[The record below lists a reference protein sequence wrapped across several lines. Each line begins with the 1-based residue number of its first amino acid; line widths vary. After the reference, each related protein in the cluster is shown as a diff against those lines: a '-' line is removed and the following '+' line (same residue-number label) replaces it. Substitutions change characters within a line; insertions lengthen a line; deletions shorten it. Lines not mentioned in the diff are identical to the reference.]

1 MKIGGLQK
9 FSMIDYPDKVAC
21 IVFTQGCNF
30 RCPYCHNPELV
41 KPEMFGESLNEED
54 FFDFLKERV
63 GKLDAVSITG
73 GEPTLQ
79 YDLIEFIK
87 KIRDLG
93 FLIKL
98 DTNGTNPDMLK
109 EIIDQKLVNY
119 IAMDIKAPFSKYE
132 EITKMP
138 VNIEKIKQS
147 VEMIKNSG
155 IDYEFRT
162 TLVKNLLSPEDIVQ
176 IGRDIAGAKQYF
188 LQKFVSTKTVDEKVL
203 NEETYSEEELE
214 NLKEQLKPFV
224 AKCLSR

>member
-1 MKIGGLQK
+1 
-9 FSMIDYPDKVAC
+9 MIDYPDKISC
-21 IVFTQGCNF
+21 IIFTQGCNF

-41 KPEMFGESLNEED
+41 KPEMFGESLNEEE
-54 FFDFLKERV
+54 FFDFLKERT

-98 DTNGTNPDMLK
+98 DTNGTNPEMLK

-119 IAMDIKAPFSKYE
+119 LAMDIKAPFEKYE
-132 EITKMP
+132 EITRMP

-155 IDYEFRT
+155 LEYEFRT
-162 TLVKNLLSPEDIVQ
+162 TLVKKLLSPDDIEQ

-203 NEETYSEEELE
+203 NEETYNEEELE
-214 NLKEQLKPFV
+214 NLKERLKPFV

>member
-1 MKIGGLQK
+1 
-9 FSMIDYPDKVAC
+9 MIDYPDKVAC

-41 KPEMFGESLNEED
+41 KPEMFGESLNEDE

-98 DTNGTNPDMLK
+98 DTNGTNPEMLK

-119 IAMDIKAPFSKYE
+119 LAMDIKAPLAKYE
-132 EITKMP
+132 EITRMP
-138 VNIEKIKQS
+138 MNIEKIKQS

-162 TLVKNLLSPEDIVQ
+162 TLVKNLLSPDDILQ
-176 IGRDIAGAKQYF
+176 IGKEIAGAKKYF
-188 LQKFVSTKTVDEKVL
+188 LQKFVPTKTVDEKML
-203 NEETYSEEELE
+203 SEETYSEEELE
-214 NLKEQLKPFV
+214 KLKEKLKSFV
-224 AKCLSR
+224 ATCLSR

>member
-9 FSMIDYPDKVAC
+9 FSMIDYPDKIAC

-41 KPEMFGESLNEED
+41 KPEMFGESLSEEE

-98 DTNGTNPDMLK
+98 DTNGTNPEMLK

-119 IAMDIKAPFSKYE
+119 LAMDIKAPFSKYE

-147 VEMIKNSG
+147 VEMIKSSG

-162 TLVKNLLSPEDIVQ
+162 TLVKKLLSPEDIEQ

>member
-9 FSMIDYPDKVAC
+9 FSMIDYPDKIAC

-41 KPEMFGESLNEED
+41 KPEMFGENLNEEE
-54 FFDFLKERV
+54 FFDFLNERK
-63 GKLDAVSITG
+63 GKLDAVVITG
-73 GEPTLQ
+73 GEPTIQ

-98 DTNGTNPDMLK
+98 DTNGTNPEMLK

-119 IAMDIKAPFSKYE
+119 IAMDIKAPIHKYE
-132 EITKMP
+132 SVSGAKIDSK
-138 VNIEKIKQS
+138 KIKQS
-147 VEMIKNSG
+147 IKLIKESG

-162 TLVKNLLSPEDIVQ
+162 TVVKNMLSPDDLEQ
-176 IGRDIAGAKQYF
+176 IGKEIQGAEKYF
-188 LQKFVSTKTVDEKVL
+188 LQKFVGSKTVDEKML
-203 NEETYSEEELE
+203 GETTYSEDEFKELE
-214 NLKEQLKPFV
+214 KQLNKFV
-224 AKCLSR
+224 AKCLLR

>member
-9 FSMIDYPDKVAC
+9 FSMIDYPDKIAC
-21 IVFTQGCNF
+21 IIFTQGCNF

-41 KPEMFGESLNEED
+41 KPEMFGESLNEDE

-109 EIIDQKLVNY
+109 EIIDQKLVSY
-119 IAMDIKAPFSKYE
+119 LAMDIKAPFSKYE

-147 VEMIKNSG
+147 VKMIKNSG

-162 TLVKNLLSPEDIVQ
+162 TLVKNLLSPEDIIQ

-214 NLKEQLKPFV
+214 NLKEKLKPFV
-224 AKCLSR
+224 VACLSR

>member
-109 EIIDQKLVNY
+109 EIIDQKLVSY
-119 IAMDIKAPFSKYE
+119 LAMDIKAPFSKYE

>member
-41 KPEMFGESLNEED
+41 KPEMFGESLNEDE
-54 FFDFLKERV
+54 FFDFLKERI

-109 EIIDQKLVNY
+109 EIIDQKLVSY
-119 IAMDIKAPFSKYE
+119 LAMDIKAPFSKYE

-147 VEMIKNSG
+147 VEMIKSSG
-155 IDYEFRT
+155 IEYEFRT

-224 AKCLSR
+224 AQCLSR

>member
-9 FSMIDYPDKVAC
+9 FSMIDYPDKIAC

-41 KPEMFGESLNEED
+41 KPEMFGESLSEEE

-98 DTNGTNPDMLK
+98 DTNGTNPEMLK

-119 IAMDIKAPFSKYE
+119 LAMDIKAPFSKYE

-147 VEMIKNSG
+147 VEMIKSSG

-162 TLVKNLLSPEDIVQ
+162 TLVKKLLSPEDIEQ

-214 NLKEQLKPFV
+214 NLKERLKPFV

>member
-9 FSMIDYPDKVAC
+9 FSMIDYPDKVSC
-21 IVFTQGCNF
+21 IIFTQGCNF

-41 KPEMFGESLNEED
+41 DPEKFGEIFDEEM
-54 FFDFLKERV
+54 FFDFLKERI
-63 GKLDAVSITG
+63 GKLDAVVITG

-79 YDLIEFIK
+79 YNLIEFIK

-98 DTNGTNPDMLK
+98 DTNGTNPEMLK

-119 IAMDIKAPFSKYE
+119 IAMDIKAPFAKYE
-132 EITKMP
+132 DITKMST
-138 VNIEKIKQS
+138 NLEKIKQS

-162 TLVKNLLSPEDIVQ
+162 TIVKSLLSPEDIIQ
-176 IGRDIAGAKQYF
+176 IGRDINGAKRYY
-188 LQKFVSTKTVDEKVL
+188 LQKFIPSKTVDEKML
-203 NEETYSEEELE
+203 SEETYSDQEIEEFKKQLE
-214 NLKEQLKPFV
+214 PFV
-224 AKCLSR
+224 VTCLSR

>member
-1 MKIGGLQK
+1 
-9 FSMIDYPDKVAC
+9 MIDYPDKVAC

-41 KPEMFGESLNEED
+41 KPEMFGESLNEEE
-54 FFDFLKERV
+54 FFDFLKERT

-98 DTNGTNPDMLK
+98 DTNGTNPEMLK

-119 IAMDIKAPFSKYE
+119 LAMDIKAPFSKYE
-132 EITKMP
+132 EITRMP

-155 IDYEFRT
+155 LNYEFRT
-162 TLVKNLLSPEDIVQ
+162 TLVKKLLSSEDIEQ

-214 NLKEQLKPFV
+214 NLIERLKPFV

>member
-9 FSMIDYPDKVAC
+9 FSMIDYPDKIAC

-41 KPEMFGESLNEED
+41 KPEMFGESLNEEE
-54 FFDFLKERV
+54 FFDFLKERM

-98 DTNGTNPDMLK
+98 DTNGTNPEMLK

-119 IAMDIKAPFSKYE
+119 LAMDIKAPFSKYE
-132 EITKMP
+132 EITRMP

-162 TLVKNLLSPEDIVQ
+162 TLVKKLLSPEDIEQ

-203 NEETYSEEELE
+203 HEETYSEEEME
-214 NLKEQLKPFV
+214 NLKERLKPFV

>member
-9 FSMIDYPDKVAC
+9 FSMIDYPDKIAC

-41 KPEMFGESLNEED
+41 KPEMFGESLSEEE

-119 IAMDIKAPFSKYE
+119 LAMDIKAPFSKYE

-147 VEMIKNSG
+147 MEMIKNSG

-162 TLVKNLLSPEDIVQ
+162 TLVKKLLAPEDIEQ

-214 NLKEQLKPFV
+214 NLKERLKPFV

>member
-9 FSMIDYPDKVAC
+9 FSMIDYPDKISC
-21 IVFTQGCNF
+21 IIFTQGCNF

-41 KPEMFGESLNEED
+41 KPEMFGESLNEEE
-54 FFDFLKERV
+54 FFDFLKERT

-98 DTNGTNPDMLK
+98 DTNGTNPEMLK

-119 IAMDIKAPFSKYE
+119 LAMDIKAPFEKYE
-132 EITKMP
+132 EITRMP

-155 IDYEFRT
+155 LEYEFRT
-162 TLVKNLLSPEDIVQ
+162 TLVKKLLSPDDIEQ

-203 NEETYSEEELE
+203 NEETYNEEELE
-214 NLKEQLKPFV
+214 NLKERLKPFV

>member
-1 MKIGGLQK
+1 
-9 FSMIDYPDKVAC
+9 MIDYPDKIAC

-41 KPEMFGESLNEED
+41 KPEMFGESLNEEE
-54 FFDFLKERV
+54 FFDFLKERM

-98 DTNGTNPDMLK
+98 DTNGTNPEMLK

-119 IAMDIKAPFSKYE
+119 LAMDIKAPFSKYE
-132 EITKMP
+132 EITRMP

-162 TLVKNLLSPEDIVQ
+162 TLVKKLLSPEDIEQ

-203 NEETYSEEELE
+203 HEETYSEEEME
-214 NLKEQLKPFV
+214 NLKERLKPFV

>member
-41 KPEMFGESLNEED
+41 KPEMFGESLDEEE

-109 EIIDQKLVNY
+109 EIIDQKLVSY
-119 IAMDIKAPFSKYE
+119 LAMDIKAPFSKYE

-214 NLKEQLKPFV
+214 NLKEQLKSFV